1 MRAVSAMMAGLR
13 HCGATR
19 RHTRGEL
26 MTDSQR
32 GRRGAGGTPAIE
44 EERTVR
50 RAATAAS
57 IGNVA
62 EWYDFGL
69 FSYLAAVV
77 LNRVFFPEAGE
88 WSSVLILGT
97 FAAAFVVRPLGGFV
111 FGPLGDR
118 IGRTRV
124 LAFTVLLMMVAT
136 VALGLTP
143 GHGTIGVAAPLL
155 VLFLR
160 MLQGFSAGGEYT
172 GALTL
177 VAEYAPDRRRG
188 FFGSWLEFGTLTGYT
203 LGAGVCGTVI
213 AVLGEE
219 DLLAWGWR
227 IPFILA
233 LPLGVAGIYLRMRLE
248 ETPAFR
254 QLMERSPA
262 LATMP
267 YRRAMQILLT
277 RYRTPALVAGGLV
290 VAWNVTNYVLTNYM
304 PTYLTSTLPR
314 HGEDGATGAAAGAM
328 QVGVMLLVLCVVT
341 SVGRLSDRIGRR
353 PILMTGSVALLVLG
367 LPSVWLMRDG
377 VLGQT
382 IGLLMLAAILVC
394 FAAVCPSTLPTQ
406 FPTMVRY
413 GGLGVV
419 FNLFVSLF
427 AGTAPTIIEAAVTT
441 TGNLDWPG
449 YYLMAAGA
457 VGVLSVLFLPETAGR
472 PLAGA
477 APLSSSADLPSPPL
491 SPEGVPME
499 QPRHHHPH

>member
-1 MRAVSAMMAGLR
+1 MSDGP
-13 HCGATR
+13 R
-19 RHTRGEL
+19 RPR
-26 MTDSQR
+26 
-32 GRRGAGGTPAIE
+32 RRGPVAVE

-50 RAATAAS
+50 RAAAAAS
-57 IGNVA
+57 VGNVA

-69 FSYLAAVV
+69 FSFLSAVV
-77 LNRVFFPEAGE
+77 LNRVLFPEAGE
-88 WSSVLILGT
+88 WSLVLTLAT

-124 LAFTVLLMMVAT
+124 LAFTVLLMTAAT
-136 VALGLTP
+136 LALGFVPSYETV
-143 GHGTIGVAAPLL
+143 GIAAPLL
-155 VLFLR
+155 VLLIR

-188 FFGSWLEFGTLTGYT
+188 FFGSWLEFGTITGYT
-203 LGAGVCGTVI
+203 LGAGVCGVLV
-213 AVLGEE
+213 AVLPEQ

-227 IPFILA
+227 IPFLLA

-248 ETPAFR
+248 DTPAFR

-267 YRRAMQILLT
+267 YRRAMQILVR
-277 RYRTPALVAGGLV
+277 RYRTPALVTAALV

-304 PTYLTSTLPR
+304 PTYLTGTLPR
-314 HGEDGATGAAAGAM
+314 HGQHGASGAATGAMLVA
-328 QVGVMLLVLCVVT
+328 VMLVMLCVIT
-341 SVGRLSDRIGRR
+341 AVGRLSDRVGRK
-353 PILMTGSVALLVLG
+353 PVLMVTSLTLVAVG
-367 LPSVWLMRDG
+367 LPAVRLMRDG
-377 VLGQT
+377 MIGQFV
-382 IGLLMLAAILVC
+382 GLLLMATVLVG
-394 FAAVCPSTLPTQ
+394 FAAVLPSTLPAQ

-419 FNLFVSLF
+419 FNLSVSLF
-427 AGTAPTIIEAAVTT
+427 AGTAPTLIETAVTA

-449 YYLMAAGA
+449 YFLVAAGL
-457 VGVLSVLFLPETAGR
+457 VGVVGVVFLPETAGR

-477 APLSSSADLPSPPL
+477 APLTSSADLPPPPL
-491 SPEGVPME
+491 SPEGVPLE
-499 QPRHHHPH
+499 QPYDHTR

>member
-1 MRAVSAMMAGLR
+1 
-13 HCGATR
+13 
-19 RHTRGEL
+19 
-26 MTDSQR
+26 MTDGPR
-32 GRRGAGGTPAIE
+32 RPRRRGPVAVE

-50 RAATAAS
+50 RAAAAAS
-57 IGNVA
+57 VGNVA

-69 FSYLAAVV
+69 FSFLSAVV

-88 WSSVLILGT
+88 WSLVLTLAT

-124 LAFTVLLMMVAT
+124 LAFTVLLMTVAT
-136 VALGLTP
+136 LALGFVPSYETA
-143 GHGTIGVAAPLL
+143 GIAAPLL
-155 VLFLR
+155 VLLIR

-188 FFGSWLEFGTLTGYT
+188 FFGSWLEFGTITGYT
-203 LGAGVCGTVI
+203 LGAGVCGALV
-213 AVLGEE
+213 AVLPEE

-227 IPFILA
+227 IPFLLA
-233 LPLGVAGIYLRMRLE
+233 LPLGIAGIYLRMRLE
-248 ETPAFR
+248 DTPAFR

-267 YRRAMQILLT
+267 YRRAMQILVR
-277 RYRTPALVAGGLV
+277 RYRAPALVTAALV

-304 PTYLTSTLPR
+304 PTYLTGTLPR
-314 HGEDGATGAAAGAM
+314 HGQHGASGAATGAMLVA
-328 QVGVMLLVLCVVT
+328 VMLGMLCVIT
-341 SVGRLSDRIGRR
+341 AVGRLSDRVGRK
-353 PILMTGSVALLVLG
+353 PVLMVTSLTLVGVG
-367 LPSVWLMRDG
+367 LPAVWLMRDG
-377 VLGQT
+377 MIGQFV
-382 IGLLMLAAILVC
+382 GLLLMATVLVG
-394 FAAVCPSTLPTQ
+394 FAAVLPSTLPAQ

-419 FNLFVSLF
+419 FNLSVSLF
-427 AGTAPTIIEAAVTT
+427 AGTAPTLIETAVTA

-449 YYLMAAGA
+449 YVLVAAGL
-457 VGVLSVLFLPETAGR
+457 VGVVGVVFLPETAGR

-477 APLSSSADLPSPPL
+477 APLTSSADLPPPPM
-491 SPEGVPME
+491 SPEGVPLE
-499 QPRHHHPH
+499 QPYDHTH